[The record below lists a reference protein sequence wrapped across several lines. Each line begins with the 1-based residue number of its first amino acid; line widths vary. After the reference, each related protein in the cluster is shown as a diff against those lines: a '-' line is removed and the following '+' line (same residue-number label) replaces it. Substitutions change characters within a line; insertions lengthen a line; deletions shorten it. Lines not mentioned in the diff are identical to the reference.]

1 MSSTNTKLS
10 IKEKIGYGLGDTA
23 SHFVWDMVGFW
34 ILIFYTDTFGIS
46 AAAAG
51 TIMLIARI
59 WDMVTDPLMGIISDR
74 TNSRWGKFRPFI
86 LWTAFPYA
94 ILAVLTFTTPDLNET
109 GKVLWAATTYFL
121 LMTAYTAINLPYS
134 SLMAVMTSDT
144 NERAGINTYRFVS
157 AFTGQLIVTGFAL
170 SMALF
175 FGQGDFTTKLISDN
189 TKGGFAEVVEN
200 DSIKY
205 NPNPGFVGIDT
216 LEYLIEDENQKSAKS
231 LVYVVVEPNYK
242 SATNTLLAVTSFDS
256 TAIKE
261 KAKISQMTPYPDAN
275 EDVHYIKQG
284 ETETYINVRA
294 NDNTVDKAK
303 GYQYTLMVLGFL
315 SVVFF
320 MITFL
325 STKERVHPPKT
336 QENSIKEDLKNLMKN
351 RPWVILALVGI
362 ISFIMFALQNLSIAY
377 YFKYFIGT
385 EENVQLFNVVSSIAL
400 IVALPVAKPLA
411 KRFGNRKVFMA
422 STILSGIFFALLY
435 IPGKGDYTLI
445 YIFNIL
451 AKMTYAPAVVLL
463 WTMLADTADYSE
475 WKTGRRST
483 GLTFSAATFA
493 QKAGWGIGG
502 ALAGW
507 LLFLF
512 KFEPNIEQTATA
524 IMGIKL
530 MVSVIPGIL
539 YASCALLLIFYT
551 IDHKTNLAMQKDL
564 EERRANE
571 ESISEN
577 LEGNA

>member
-1 MSSTNTKLS
+1 MKLS

-51 TIMLIARI
+51 TIMLIARV

-74 TNSRWGKFRPFI
+74 TTSRWGKFRPFI
-86 LWTAFPYA
+86 LFTAFPYA
-94 ILAVLTFTTPDLNET
+94 ILAVLTFTTPDLGQT

-134 SLMAVMTSDT
+134 SLMAVMTSDS

-157 AFTGQLIVTGFAL
+157 AFSGQLIVTGFAL

-175 FGQGDFTTKLISDN
+175 FGKGDFTTKIVSEN
-189 TKGGFAEVVEN
+189 IKGGTALVVDN

-205 NPNPGFVGIDT
+205 SPIPGFVGIDT
-216 LEYLIEDENQKSAKS
+216 LVYSIEDENAKSATGT
-231 LVYVVVEPNYK
+231 VYVVVNPSDEAAGD
-242 SATNTLLAVTSFDS
+242 SLLAIAAFDS
-256 TAIKE
+256 AQIMA
-261 KAKISQMTPYPDAN
+261 KAKVSRMIPYPDAN
-275 EDVHYIKQG
+275 ADVHYIKQG
-284 ETETYINVRA
+284 ATETFINVRA

-303 GYQYTLMVLGFL
+303 GYKYTLVVLGIL
-315 SVVFF
+315 SVIFF
-320 MITFL
+320 LITFFT
-325 STKERVHPPKT
+325 TKERVHPPKA
-336 QENSIKEDLKNLMKN
+336 QENSIKEDLKNLMTN
-351 RPWVILALVGI
+351 RPWIILALVGI
-362 ISFIMFALQNLSIAY
+362 VSFIMFALQNLSIAY
-377 YFKYFIGT
+377 YFKYYIGT
-385 EENVQLFNVVSSIAL
+385 EENVQLFNIVSSIAL
-400 IVALPVAKPLA
+400 IVALPAAKPLA
-411 KRFGNRKVFMA
+411 KRFGNRNVFMA

-451 AKMTYAPAVVLL
+451 AKMSYAPAVVLL

-483 GLTFSAATFA
+483 GLVFSAATFA

-512 KFEPNIEQTATA
+512 NFEPNIVQTETA

-530 MVSVIPGIL
+530 MVSVIPGFL
-539 YASCALLLIFYT
+539 YASCAILLFFYT
-551 IDHKTNLAMQKDL
+551 IDHKTCMVMQTEL
-564 EERRANE
+564 ERRRSKNDY
-571 ESISEN
+571 
-577 LEGNA
+577 